1 MNDRDIH
8 SGGTG
13 RVIEATCTR
22 CQSLTVSPRAANQLL
37 SLEPNDAASILD
49 TLRGRSFAAGA
60 SLGEVATSDTA
71 YQCFM
76 GRHKDGSRVLLAV
89 TLRPRGP

>member
-1 MNDRDIH
+1 M
-8 SGGTG
+8 
-13 RVIEATCTR
+13 IEATCTR

-49 TLRGRSFAAGA
+49 AARDRAITAAA
-60 SLGEVATSDTA
+60 SLGEVTTLDTA
-71 YQCFM
+71 YQCFV